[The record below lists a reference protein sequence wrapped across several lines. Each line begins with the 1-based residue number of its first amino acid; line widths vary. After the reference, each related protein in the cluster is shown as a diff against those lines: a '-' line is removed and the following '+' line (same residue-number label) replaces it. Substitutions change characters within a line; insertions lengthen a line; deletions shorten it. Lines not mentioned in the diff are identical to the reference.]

1 MHDKTVTI
9 MERLMAVQTAFPGMR
24 WDFNDWGGISF
35 HVVALE
41 PHEIQFLTDARKM
54 FEPA

>member
-1 MHDKTVTI
+1 MHDKTTTI

-35 HVVALE
+35 HIVALQ
-41 PHEIQFLTDARKM
+41 PHEIQFLRDARKM